1 MSSGYRS
8 RRLISAAVWS
18 LTVPEGWA
26 PNSGYCKRWLVSTS
40 ATSRGSFGAAL
51 AVSRLGRSIA
61 SDLGCFDL
69 RNSTNISKAPRTTS
83 PAIPPI
89 APLERPSLGSVE
101 FEGEGGVVVEKDVL
115 EVIELL
121 WDCQTDQRGN
131 TVSVCM
137 AKSVVGIVL
146 LKP

>member
-1 MSSGYRS
+1 M
-8 RRLISAAVWS
+8 
-18 LTVPEGWA
+18 
-26 PNSGYCKRWLVSTS
+26 
-40 ATSRGSFGAAL
+40 

-83 PAIPPI
+83 PATAPPAIPPI

-121 WDCQTDQRGN
+121 
-131 TVSVCM
+131 
-137 AKSVVGIVL
+137 
-146 LKP
+146 